1 MSTKPKKVILT
12 LVLSI
17 ILSISVF
24 PKPAKAQISSLYYF
38 NKISAIGTS
47 AIIDH
52 RLLVLNI
59 YSHLINIANSSN
71 NGDNEAVI
79 SYNSKDSIAKAE
91 RLDAY
96 FEKRDMPLAG
106 HGMDFVKAAEKYDI
120 DWRLAA
126 AIGVRESS
134 GGKHMMNNNPFGWG
148 SAEIEFDD
156 FSEAI
161 DVVSMNL
168 GGYNENTAKYYKD
181 TDTET
186 KLWYYNGTVI
196 PSYPQEVIDIMEMM

>member
-1 MSTKPKKVILT
+1 MSTQPKKVIFT
-12 LVLSI
+12 LVISI

-24 PKPAKAQISSLYYF
+24 PKAVNAQISNFYYF
-38 NKISAIGTS
+38 DRIANIGVPT
-47 AIIDH
+47 IIGH
-52 RLLVLNI
+52 KLFIFNI
-59 YSHLINIANSSN
+59 YGQLININ
-71 NGDNEAVI
+71 NESVVSQN
-79 SYNSKDSIAKAE
+79 NKDSIAKAE
-91 RLDAY
+91 RIDAY

-106 HGMDFVKAAEKYDI
+106 YGIDFVKAAEKYDI

-134 GGKHMMNNNPFGWG
+134 GGKRMMNNNPFGWG
-148 SAEIEFDD
+148 SAKIKFDD

-168 GGYNENTAKYYKD
+168 GGYNENTARYYRD
-181 TDTET
+181 TDTKT